1 MSTGQ
6 IFLYL
11 IIGFIIF
18 SYIRKILNNRKVEH
32 HNPAELS
39 RRIKNQNNM
48 ILLDVR
54 TDPERRKGHIKGSV
68 HIPLNQLRKREQEL
82 EKYKNKEIVCYCA
95 SGNRS
100 INAAI
105 FLQKHG
111 FNASNLKGGIS
122 AWNYQ
127 NQK

>member
-6 IFLYL
+6 IILYVL
-11 IIGFIIF
+11 IAFVLI
-18 SYIRKILNNRKVEH
+18 SYIRKFLNNRKVVH
-32 HNPAELS
+32 HDPLEIS
-39 RRIKNQNNM
+39 KRMRNQNNM
-48 ILLDVR
+48 MLLDVR
-54 TDPERRKGHIKGSV
+54 TDPERKRGHIKGSV

-82 EKYKNKEIVCYCA
+82 ERYRNKEIVCYCR

-100 INAAI
+100 LNAAV

-127 NQK
+127 TQK

>member
-6 IFLYL
+6 IILYVF
-11 IIGFIIF
+11 IGFILF
-18 SYIRKILNNRKVEH
+18 TYIRKFLNNKKIEH
-32 HNPAELS
+32 HDPAEIS
-39 RRIKNQNNM
+39 KKMKNHGNM
-48 ILLDVR
+48 LLLDVR
-54 TDPERRKGHIKGSV
+54 TDPERSNGHIKGSV
-68 HIPLNQLRKREQEL
+68 HIPLNQLRKRQQEL
-82 EKYKNKEIVCYCA
+82 EKYKNKEIVCYCR

-100 INAAI
+100 LNAAV
-105 FLQKHG
+105 FLQKNG